1 LCENKICVGK
11 KLNEDCEPDALVEC
25 DSGLFC
31 SKSSKKCVEQ
41 LIENEDC
48 HSHVDVSIKDPRLL
62 PEGSNFMTMC
72 RGGYMCMGNEDIR
85 RCMPFRGGAVGNFCN
100 FTLNGHYECEFGLQ
114 CHKKQY
120 KCVEHSVF
128 I

>member
-1 LCENKICVGK
+1 L
-11 KLNEDCEPDALVEC
+11 
-25 DSGLFC
+25 
-31 SKSSKKCVEQ
+31 KKCVGQ

-48 HSHVDVSIKDPRLL
+48 HSHVDASIKDPRLL

-72 RGGYMCMGNEDIR
+72 RGGYMCMGNEDNR

-114 CHKKQY
+114 CHKTQY
-120 KCVEHSVF
+120 KCVEHSVIILMF
-128 I
+128 NSIRDLIFNAQEIEIATPMKLASVNKI